1 MGRALYTA
9 SYLSFCIC
17 SILCSVSR
25 PGCLLEPFTGNCS
38 FFFVSLE
45 IPHFGLLSH
54 LSSLRLSSGH
64 PGPVLTLST
73 SFAACSS
80 LSSPCLLVVYASVW
94 ATSPLAFAVR
104 RVCCLFVCLFFPP
117 LTLPSEIP
125 DTPHRHRS
133 ERVSYYLENFPPS
146 GLPPQDRS
154 LSLTLAS
161 FIFCPTSFRR
171 KWAAF
176 LGAGVLHQRSEVVL
190 WKLLSIQIIF

>member
-1 MGRALYTA
+1 MPSGSGTPASVSPVMGRALYTA

-104 RVCCLFVCLFFPP
+104 RVCCLFVCLFFS
-117 LTLPSEIP
+117 PSYVAI
-125 DTPHRHRS
+125 
-133 ERVSYYLENFPPS
+133 
-146 GLPPQDRS
+146 
-154 LSLTLAS
+154 
-161 FIFCPTSFRR
+161 
-171 KWAAF
+171 
-176 LGAGVLHQRSEVVL
+176 
-190 WKLLSIQIIF
+190 